1 MPAPSSSLASTVTIA
16 VAIASAVALL
26 LSRREKRK
34 KSHPFPIRRV
44 QRRRVHELPPLKNDL
59 VVRALLGK
67 PTERVPVWCMRQ
79 AGRHLPEFRSLREA
93 GYDFFTVT
101 CKA

>member
-16 VAIASAVALL
+16 VAIASAAAVL

-34 KSHPFPIRRV
+34 KSHPFPFRRV